1 MHRNTLP
8 STWFRAYTSLG
19 ARTTIDSV
27 DDGKQLQDMRGG
39 FMKGESRMIV
49 ESPSMDFAK
58 KARMRASRPAHNRA
72 TLDLPI
78 AVRAI
83 ATGILY
89 LLLLLIRDRIS
100 YPTPFTAVTDW
111 SLYLLGSTLIVWGI
125 AREVASS

>member
-8 STWFRAYTSLG
+8 NTWFRAYTSLG

-27 DDGKQLQDMRGG
+27 DDGKQLQEMGG
-39 FMKGESRMIV
+39 FVKGESRMIV
-49 ESPSMDFAK
+49 ESPQIDYAK
-58 KARMRASRPAHNRA
+58 AARVRARRPAHDPA

-89 LLLLLIRDRIS
+89 LVLLLIRDRIP
-100 YPTPFTAVTDW
+100 YQTPFTAVTDW
-111 SLYLLGSTLIVWGI
+111 SLYLLGSTLIIGGI